1 MSRAAANLRWKQRAV
16 PTPAVF
22 GAPHQMP
29 QLVTVRSFATKRVM
43 RKRPDAIKVTEA
55 GAARIK
61 ELLDK
66 REEPALGIRLGVR
79 SRGCNGL
86 TYTMDYCETK
96 EKFMEEVEKDGV
108 KVFIEPKAMM
118 FVVGS
123 TMDFVDDRLRSEFVF
138 TNPNSKGE
146 CGCGESFNVD

>member
-1 MSRAAANLRWKQRAV
+1 M
-16 PTPAVF
+16 
-22 GAPHQMP
+22 
-29 QLVTVRSFATKRVM
+29 RSFATKRVR
-43 RKRPDAIKVTEA
+43 RKRPDAIHLTEA

-61 ELLDK
+61 ELMAN
-66 REEPALGIRLGVR
+66 REEPALGIKLGVR